1 MKKAILTGAIVGLIG
16 AVLVLSMAASPMDPN
31 MMMMRGKGMMGAG
44 KGMMEMQ
51 PGCMMMSSTGK
62 MMHACPMHAMMMHN
76 MMSCQMVA
84 TEDGGVIIMGFGKLT
99 KYDKDLNVVKEVDV
113 KIDVEAMKKMMTQM
127 MEACPMCKKM
137 TEQMEKGKMM
147 EKSGMMEQGGMMGK

>member
-16 AVLVLSMAASPMDPN
+16 AVLVLSMAATPADPN
-31 MMMMRGKGMMGAG
+31 MMMRRGMMGEG

-99 KYDKDLNVVKEVDV
+99 KYDKNLDMVKSVDM
-113 KIDVEAMKKMMTQM
+113 KIDTEAMKKMMTEM

-147 EKSGMMEQGGMMGK
+147 EQGGMMGK